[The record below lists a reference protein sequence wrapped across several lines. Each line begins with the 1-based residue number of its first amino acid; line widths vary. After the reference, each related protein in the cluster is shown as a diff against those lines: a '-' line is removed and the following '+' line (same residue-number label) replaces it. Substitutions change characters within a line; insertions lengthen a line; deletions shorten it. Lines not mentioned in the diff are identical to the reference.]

1 MDFHALPRRD
11 LQALA
16 KRNGVR
22 ANMTNGAMADALAAL
37 PAVDGIEEYV
47 QQPVEEPTPAAEP
60 VVQPTAEEEEAPA
73 EEKPEISLPPD
84 EVVVLDDS
92 DEEEKDLTPDE
103 DEQKAPARGVGRRR
117 VAWAEPLA
125 ATAKRNRPAARKA
138 GTAEAVADAVPAR
151 ATRGRKQRT
160 VESVAANEA
169 PKRTVETDADTAEA
183 VPEAVPA
190 RATRARSQRTVEPVA
205 EDEAPRTRRTSR
217 RKAGTQ
223 QEEEEK
229 ATQGDAS
236 DVEPAMAAPV
246 STDEGCDGAEDMEAA
261 VDVQN
266 EEQRAPVEEQSQE
279 EEGETEKE
287 DAAAVAVPARATRAR
302 SQRKVL
308 SAAEEVAPKTR
319 RASRRTVDAQA
330 EEQHAPV
337 EEQSQEVEA
346 DTEKEAVAAVPLSA
360 RATRARRQRTVMP
373 VAEEEAPK
381 TRRTSRRAVAKNNNS
396 TEQED
401 EEKAAQGDVSDVE
414 AAVPAPAS
422 SHEEAEGSEEMAET
436 MDAQN
441 APIEVQSE
449 EGEGE
454 AEKMDASAVEAVPA
468 RATRAR
474 RQRAVL
480 SVAEEA
486 MPARATRARSQKT
499 VVPVAEEE
507 APKGRRTSRRAAAK
521 KTSTEQEE
529 EEKRTQGDV
538 SDMEADVPAPVSSDE
553 EQNEAVCGSEEME
566 AATDAQKEEQTTL
579 VVEEPSQ
586 EGETGTMHE
595 EEEQQDTVSD
605 AETAVPAASSD
616 EEADCAEEIE
626 ASMDAE
632 DEEQAEEQSRED
644 EGAVADGTLLVEEEP
659 AAAEHSLVYSAVVE
673 QTDTVSSEEI
683 QHPSE
688 DTEILAV
695 QEVPEVTEEVNFSSD
710 VSEENEHC
718 TAEEEPPV
726 AEDVDSSVQESPV
739 DIKHASEENEE
750 LQMAEGVQHANEENE
765 DCKVEE
771 ELPVAEDVDS
781 SVQESPVDVEHASE
795 EDEECKVE
803 EELQVAEDVQHASE
817 ENEDCKVEEELPVAE
832 DVQQCEATE
841 EIKLASED
849 TELVPVQEMSQ
860 AMMESGEA
868 TEDVDCTSDVDE
880 ENEEFEEEP
889 ALAELADS
897 SVQEPLVDVQQR
909 ETTKKIQLASEDTE
923 MVPMLESGE
932 AVKEVDFTIDVVR
945 ASEEVLQSA
954 AKVSEK
960 KQDMSAEE
968 VTNNTDTAAE
978 EETLVATDEMP
989 QMFEAMDEDVAE
1001 VVTID
1006 YLLQANNEGVA
1017 VKESG
1022 FTADLTDVSMEE
1034 EAEVA
1039 ANEKPLSL
1047 ARMGECVEE
1056 EVVTV
1061 DHLPQATVTDDEGA
1075 VKESGFSCGL
1085 THVSTDDGVVAADVM
1100 LQSSATKEENAEEV
1114 VAIDNQSEAM
1124 VTDDSGFPSELL
1136 DMFIEEQGVVAD
1148 NAMLHSSSTMEEN
1161 VEEVV
1166 TVDNIW
1172 QATVTGDE
1180 GFWDHLAH
1188 MSVDKEDVVE
1198 ADEMQVSSATIEKS
1212 VELLVTVDK
1221 QSQATVAD
1229 EEWAA
1234 TESAFTGECTP
1245 VVDTA
1250 RDFSDHIASPWSANV
1265 FEYATKSLS
1274 MDSITVQGP
1283 VTVVSE
1289 PVAVQR
1295 ENDVKEGNEPEAALG
1310 KTIHSPLTIRK
1321 LRRAVA
1327 EENEA
1332 DDAPL
1337 CIFIGSSGGEENSAE
1352 PVLVEEENEVN
1363 QPEATLAKILHSPL
1377 TIRKLRRAVAE
1388 ENEAD
1393 DAPLCIFIGSSGG
1406 EENSAEPVLVE
1417 EENEVNQP
1425 EAALAKILHSPL
1437 TIRKLRRAVA
1447 EENEAD
1453 DAPLCIFIGS
1463 SGGEEN
1469 SAEPVLVEEENE
1481 VNEPE
1486 AALAKIAHS
1495 PLTIR
1500 KLRRAVAEENQAND
1514 VPLCMFTSSSGD
1526 EENSA
1531 ELVLVEREKEVNK
1544 PEAALAKIAHSP
1556 LTIRKLRRA
1565 VAEENEADDVPPCI
1579 FTSSSGGDE
1588 NSAEPMLAERE
1599 KEVNEHEALSSLSLR
1614 KLRTEFNQIVAVAQE
1629 NEVKEGEKS
1638 SQALDK
1644 LSLRKLRTK
1653 LKETLN
1659 AHKNVEP
1666 KRVPLGRLD
1675 ENAC

>member
-1425 EAALAKILHSPL
+1425 EAALAKI
-1437 TIRKLRRAVA
+1437 
-1447 EENEAD
+1447 
-1453 DAPLCIFIGS
+1453 
-1463 SGGEEN
+1463 
-1469 SAEPVLVEEENE
+1469 
-1481 VNEPE
+1481 
-1486 AALAKIAHS
+1486 
-1495 PLTIR
+1495 
-1500 KLRRAVAEENQAND
+1500 
-1514 VPLCMFTSSSGD
+1514 
-1526 EENSA
+1526 
-1531 ELVLVEREKEVNK
+1531 
-1544 PEAALAKIAHSP
+1544 AHSP